1 MTTHTLNLTLNAHS
15 PQELEAQLRSL
26 RVALVGRQNELRDN
40 LRACQQAGCKPAVEA
55 HYNWRIAFLDSL
67 YTQMIDQEQTWLEQS
82 TALLTRAE
90 RRAKG

>member
-40 LRACQQAGCKPAVEA
+40 LRACQQAGCQPHVEA
-55 HYNWRIAFLDSL
+55 SYNWRIAFLDSV
-67 YTQMIDQEQTWLEQS
+67 YTQMIEQEAEWLNQAE
-82 TALLTRAE
+82 ALLTRAE